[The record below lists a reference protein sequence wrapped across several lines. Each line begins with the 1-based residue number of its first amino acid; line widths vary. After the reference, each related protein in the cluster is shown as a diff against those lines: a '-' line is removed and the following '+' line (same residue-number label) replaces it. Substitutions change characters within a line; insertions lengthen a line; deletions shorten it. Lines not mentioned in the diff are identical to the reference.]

1 MPTCCAASTACARRR
16 SLWWLEWKL
25 KALNSRQPVV
35 AAAGQWMAEQLQ
47 SGAGALPVGVQRQVS
62 ATSSGVDG
70 LWLVYRIEPMGL
82 ERRRLFTAAAHGLCP
97 SAAAHFRSGGGHVR
111 QRLQARP
118 SRFSHQAGL
127 SAWWSCW

>member
-1 MPTCCAASTACARRR
+1 MLRRVDADLLRREHGLRQAALAVVAGV
-16 SLWWLEWKL
+16 E
-25 KALNSRQPVV
+25 AEGPEQPAAGC

-97 SAAAHFRSGGGHVR
+97 SAAATSDLEEGT
-111 QRLQARP
+111 
-118 SRFSHQAGL
+118 
-127 SAWWSCW
+127 